1 MNKTSKT
8 LFTLLMLL
16 GTKGYSKEGLISV
29 GVLQAN
35 KIDPVIVNL
44 LLAENVLMKSR
55 EIGFYKLNERK
66 VEEILSKN
74 SAPELVEFM
83 SWLKSIVGEETQ
95 VNEVDPS
102 GMTTSTQDFKVGQ

>member
-1 MNKTSKT
+1 MNKASKT

-16 GTKGYSKEGLISV
+16 GTKGYSKEGLISAD
-29 GVLQAN
+29 VLKEN

-44 LLAENVLMKSR
+44 LLAEDVLLKSR

-66 VEEILSKN
+66 VEELLSKN
-74 SAPELVEFM
+74 SAPELVVFM

-95 VNEVDPS
+95 VNEVDPG
-102 GMTTSTQDFKVGQ
+102 GMTTSSQDLKM

>member
-16 GTKGYSKEGLISV
+16 GTKGYSKEGLVSV
-29 GVLQAN
+29 DVLKEN

-44 LLAENVLMKSR
+44 LLAEDVLLKSR
-55 EIGFYKLNERK
+55 EIGFYKLNDKK
-66 VEEILSKN
+66 VEEILSKH

-95 VNEVDPS
+95 VNEVDPG
-102 GMTTSTQDFKVGQ
+102 GMTTSSQDLKM